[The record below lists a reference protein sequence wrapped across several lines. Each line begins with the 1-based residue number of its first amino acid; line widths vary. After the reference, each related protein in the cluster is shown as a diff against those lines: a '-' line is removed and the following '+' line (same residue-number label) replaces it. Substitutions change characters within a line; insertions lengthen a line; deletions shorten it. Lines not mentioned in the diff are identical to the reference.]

1 MAALL
6 TSCNSDDD
14 SLEYNDPVN
23 VAVTAFSLRYNSS
36 NLGLDSAYFSIDLDH
51 GVIFNADSL
60 RKGTDISK
68 VVANIT
74 FSTNVSSAVISMSGG
89 SVRTGEIDYKENPSD
104 SIDFT
109 GNVTLTVKADN
120 DRMSKTY
127 RIKVNVHKENPDSL
141 VWTDLAKAKLPSR
154 LPDPVAQRTVKLGNR
169 AVCLVQENDGTYTIS
184 ASSDLYNNIWQS
196 RRVSFPFTPKV
207 ETFTASD
214 SELYMLSDDGTLYH
228 SNDLATW
235 TSTGQRWSSL
245 IGAYVSTVVGLTTDG
260 DKTVFAQYPA
270 GDLNAAEAPAD
281 FPRSGTSNFV
291 TLQNK
296 WTSSPVAFF
305 TGGTKTDG
313 SLSDTTWAFDGAEWI
328 RLSQGGIPALDGS
341 SIIPYYA
348 YRKNS
353 AGDGFN
359 EFTVWMLLGGRK
371 TDGSFNRTVYIS
383 YDNGVN
389 WSKGNELLQLPE
401 MIPTMTRCDNVVM
414 GTAKSSDLA
423 DAWKVVKRSPRR
435 IKYEVDGETITWECP
450 YIYLFGGYD
459 TDNRLYNTIWQGV
472 LTKLTFA
479 PVI

>member
-1 MAALL
+1 ML
-6 TSCNSDDD
+6 C
-14 SLEYNDPVN
+14 
-23 VAVTAFSLRYNSS
+23 
-36 NLGLDSAYFSIDLDH
+36 
-51 GVIFNADSL
+51 
-60 RKGTDISK
+60 
-68 VVANIT
+68 
-74 FSTNVSSAVISMSGG
+74 
-89 SVRTGEIDYKENPSD
+89 VRVGW
-104 SIDFT
+104 
-109 GNVTLTVKADN
+109 V
-120 DRMSKTY
+120 
-127 RIKVNVHKENPDSL
+127 
-141 VWTDLAKAKLPSR
+141 LP
-154 LPDPVAQRTVKLGNR
+154 
-169 AVCLVQENDGTYTIS
+169 
-184 ASSDLYNNIWQS
+184 
-196 RRVSFPFTPKV
+196 
-207 ETFTASD
+207 
-214 SELYMLSDDGTLYH
+214 EL
-228 SNDLATW
+228 
-235 TSTGQRWSSL
+235 
-245 IGAYVSTVVGLTTDG
+245 
-260 DKTVFAQYPA
+260 
-270 GDLNAAEAPAD
+270 
-281 FPRSGTSNFV
+281 
-291 TLQNK
+291 
-296 WTSSPVAFF
+296 
-305 TGGTKTDG
+305 GTKTDG

>member
-1 MAALL
+1 
-6 TSCNSDDD
+6 
-14 SLEYNDPVN
+14 
-23 VAVTAFSLRYNSS
+23 
-36 NLGLDSAYFSIDLDH
+36 
-51 GVIFNADSL
+51 
-60 RKGTDISK
+60 
-68 VVANIT
+68 
-74 FSTNVSSAVISMSGG
+74 
-89 SVRTGEIDYKENPSD
+89 
-104 SIDFT
+104 
-109 GNVTLTVKADN
+109 
-120 DRMSKTY
+120 MSKTY

-245 IGAYVSTVVGLTTDG
+245 IGAYVSTVVGLTTEG

-414 GTAKSSDLA
+414 GTVKSSDLA